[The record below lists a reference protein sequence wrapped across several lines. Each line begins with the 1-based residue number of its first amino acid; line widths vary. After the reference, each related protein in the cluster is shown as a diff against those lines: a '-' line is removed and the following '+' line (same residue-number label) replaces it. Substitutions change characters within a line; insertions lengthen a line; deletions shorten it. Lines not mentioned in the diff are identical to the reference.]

1 MDYSFFRKQQLMR
14 RVLYSLIPIVIA
26 SIFFFGWRTLA
37 LLIVVTISG
46 IATEYFFAYK
56 RKQPVSEAVFV
67 SCVLYTLTLPPTLPF
82 WIAIVGIVFGISFGK
97 ELFGGFGKNIFN
109 PALVGRS
116 FIYIS
121 FANPMTIN
129 WTTPITS
136 ISGFTQWITGVDS
149 ITSSTPMINFQSN
162 GILTPYIEMIVGNV
176 SGSIGETS
184 ALLIILAGIYLI
196 KTKTASWQIMVG
208 VIIGFLSINTLL
220 HTLGMSQVPPPLW
233 GLLSGGVLFGIVYMA
248 TDPIS
253 APSSKEGKWVYGFLI
268 GVVIVVIRGYS
279 LFSGGVM
286 FAILIGNTFAPLIDV
301 AIVEYK
307 KRKVSA

>member
-1 MDYSFFRKQQLMR
+1 MR

-26 SIFFFGWRTLA
+26 SIFFFGWRTIA
-37 LLIVVTISG
+37 LLIVVIITG
-46 IATEYFFAYK
+46 IATEYFFANK
-56 RKQPVSEAVFV
+56 RKQPVSEAVIV

-82 WIAIVGIVFGISFGK
+82 WIAIVGIVFGITFGK

-129 WTTPITS
+129 WTTPITN
-136 ISGFTQWITGVDS
+136 IGGFTQWIIGVDS
-149 ITSSTPMINFQSN
+149 ITSSTPMINFQAN
-162 GILTPYIEMIVGNV
+162 GILTPYIEMVIGNIG
-176 SGSIGETS
+176 GSIGETS
-184 ALLIILAGIYLI
+184 AILIILAAIYLI
-196 KTKTASWQIMVG
+196 KTKTASWQIMTG
-208 VIIGFLSINTLL
+208 VLIGFLSLSTLL
-220 HTLGMSQVPPPLW
+220 YALGIPQVPPPIW
-233 GLLSGGVLFGIVYMA
+233 GLLSGGVLFGTVYMA

-253 APSSKEGKWVYGFLI
+253 APTTKEGKWIYGILI
-268 GVVIVVIRGYS
+268 GIIIVVIRGYS

-286 FAILIGNTFAPLIDV
+286 FAILIGNTFAPLIDTT
-301 AIVEYK
+301 IVEYK